1 MAGDDLP
8 QNSLC
13 KHFFDT
19 LRFAMI
25 LLLLGALAWFSTTPA
40 RQSPPS
46 KPLVRACADS
56 WNDSGSNTKKNRPK
70 SSKNQPAKA
79 AGACVELAF
88 TTLDIQEHL
97 QSYARAQQWK
107 ITGDQMTE
115 DSWTFSLE
123 LDKEEL
129 LRDITEESKSK
140 RVEWTGGTVHVH
152 VNTAQLPDGYARTII
167 RAYFRGYGRNMDQF
181 AMHQEYW
188 ELDSNSNFENSIV
201 AVLRTHFAAV
211 SPQEGH
217 RRGIQEELH
226 SPHWNRAERS
236 GLLAFH
242 SGHIS
247 WFCDPRALQSCY
259 FQTTKPAFAASK
271 H

>member
-1 MAGDDLP
+1 VVL
-8 QNSLC
+8 LC

-25 LLLLGALAWFSTTPA
+25 FLLLGALAWFSTIPA
-40 RQSPPS
+40 RQSPAA

-56 WNDSGSNTKKNRPK
+56 WNDSGSNTKKNHPK
-70 SSKNQPAKA
+70 RYSNKPAKA
-79 AGACVELAF
+79 AGACIELAF
-88 TTLDIQEHL
+88 STLDIQEHL

-129 LRDITEESKSK
+129 LRDVTEESKSK

-167 RAYFRGYGRNMDQF
+167 RANFRGYGRNMDQF

-201 AVLRTHFAAV
+201 AVLRTHFAAA
-211 SPQEGH
+211 SPAGT
-217 RRGIQEELH
+217 
-226 SPHWNRAERS
+226 P
-236 GLLAFH
+236 
-242 SGHIS
+242 
-247 WFCDPRALQSCY
+247 
-259 FQTTKPAFAASK
+259 
-271 H
+271 